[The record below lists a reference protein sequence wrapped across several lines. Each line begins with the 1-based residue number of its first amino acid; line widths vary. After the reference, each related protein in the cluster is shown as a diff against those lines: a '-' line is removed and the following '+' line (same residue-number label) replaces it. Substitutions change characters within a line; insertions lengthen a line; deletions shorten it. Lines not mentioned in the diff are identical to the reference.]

1 MKRIC
6 ENENKMWKTALTV
19 PGGSGAV
26 WAFPGTA
33 MAAPVLP
40 DGIRVQGQDLAGKTC
55 GEARDVIETYEEE
68 LGNCPVLLTLDGQE
82 KETTAKELGLT
93 GAMRTRLRKRLRSTP
108 EAA

>member
-1 MKRIC
+1 MK
-6 ENENKMWKTALTV
+6 NKMWKTALTV
-19 PGGSGAV
+19 LAAAGAV

-68 LGNCPVLLTLDGQE
+68 LGNCPVRRRQPDPPVYG
-82 KETTAKELGLT
+82 KE
-93 GAMRTRLRKRLRSTP
+93 RSCSGSGR
-108 EAA
+108 ACG